1 MDYYNKLNSSI
12 QNSINDYGLQ
22 YHLKYFEEIVK
33 LAYIIIENTPKL
45 DLKEYS
51 SNVSLN
57 TSIQTVVN
65 FFNSIKPEYS
75 YMFQNI
81 LQEKNIQHIEQKE
94 VNEIVETETQE
105 DNCKIVKSPMVGTF
119 YLKPDPNS
127 NPYVEI
133 GKKVKKGDILCI
145 IEAMKLMNEIEC
157 EFDGEI
163 AEILVKDGEMVEYG
177 KPLFKI
183 K

>member
-1 MDYYNKLNSSI
+1 MNYEDIKKLIDDMGNSKLTEISI
-12 QNSINDYGLQ
+12 DFPDGTKIGM
-22 YHLKYFEEIVK
+22 KKEVK
-33 LAYIIIENTPKL
+33 
-45 DLKEYS
+45 
-51 SNVSLN
+51 
-57 TSIQTVVN
+57 VVE
-65 FFNSIKPEYS
+65 K
-75 YMFQNI
+75 

-145 IEAMKLMNEIEC
+145 IEAMKLMNEIES

>member
-1 MDYYNKLNSSI
+1 MNYEDIKKLIDDMGNSKLTEISI
-12 QNSINDYGLQ
+12 DFPDGTKIGM
-22 YHLKYFEEIVK
+22 KKEVK
-33 LAYIIIENTPKL
+33 
-45 DLKEYS
+45 
-51 SNVSLN
+51 
-57 TSIQTVVN
+57 VVE
-65 FFNSIKPEYS
+65 KV
-75 YMFQNI
+75 
-81 LQEKNIQHIEQKE
+81 QEKNIQHIEQKE

-163 AEILVKDGEMVEYG
+163 AEIYVENGQPVEYG
-177 KPLFKI
+177 QPLFSI
-183 K
+183 R